1 MFGEGRHTESIS
13 DDSLGSVSSI
23 LVYGMESAIN
33 KGQYR
38 QNITINFA
46 PKNLVTFLAF
56 YFNFNFYFNTKLE
69 QGFLKL

>member
-1 MFGEGRHTESIS
+1 
-13 DDSLGSVSSI
+13 
-23 LVYGMESAIN
+23 MESAIN